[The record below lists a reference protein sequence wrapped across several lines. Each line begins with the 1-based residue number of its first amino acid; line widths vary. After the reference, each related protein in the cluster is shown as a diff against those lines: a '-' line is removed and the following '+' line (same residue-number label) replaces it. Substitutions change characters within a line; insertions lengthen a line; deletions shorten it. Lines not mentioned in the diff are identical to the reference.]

1 MPKVEMPE
9 SFRIKTDSPQLVS
22 KLMLRSEA
30 LHRALQCFENLLRTT
45 RFDELFFQSVLM
57 IRFKIA
63 KQNFQKS
70 PIKTK
75 TKLVASASRVQFW
88 FQNFQLWQKKSG
100 PFQIS
105 NGSLRIT
112 GRLWFKT
119 RWKEM
124 RRTKANQLQTR
135 CIWTSRRIILFR
147 TRKHQDSRS
156 SVW

>member
-1 MPKVEMPE
+1 
-9 SFRIKTDSPQLVS
+9 
-22 KLMLRSEA
+22 MLRSEA

-75 TKLVASASRVQFW
+75 TKLVICFTCPILISELST
-88 FQNFQLWQKKSG
+88 LTKKSG
-100 PFQIS
+100 PFQSS
-105 NGSLRIT
+105 NGSLRIA

-124 RRTKANQLQTR
+124 RRTEANQLQTR
-135 CIWTSRRIILFR
+135 CLWTSRRIILFR

>member
-1 MPKVEMPE
+1 MPE

-75 TKLVASASRVQFW
+75 TKLVASRVQFL
-88 FQNFQLWQKKSG
+88 FYFRTFKTKKSG
-100 PFQIS
+100 PFQSS
-105 NGSLRIT
+105 NGSLRIA

>member
-1 MPKVEMPE
+1 MPE

-30 LHRALQCFENLLRTT
+30 LHRALHCFENLLRTT
-45 RFDELFFQSVLM
+45 RFDELFFQSVLT

-100 PFQIS
+100 PFQSS
-105 NGSLRIT
+105 NGSLRIA

>member
-1 MPKVEMPE
+1 MPE

-30 LHRALQCFENLLRTT
+30 LHRALHCFEIENLLRTT
-45 RFDELFFQSVLM
+45 RFDELFFQSVLT

-75 TKLVASASRVQFW
+75 TKLVASSFASRVQFW

-100 PFQIS
+100 PFQSS
-105 NGSLRIT
+105 NGSLRIA

-124 RRTKANQLQTR
+124 RRTEANQLQTR